1 MHTFINICY
10 PHNSGGLSGVD
21 DYFRQYGLIGI
32 LVIVSLVIP
41 ISMLMGSRLL
51 SWIGIRPALPDS
63 VKQSIYE
70 CGFDSEKFEWNQY
83 NFRFYT
89 FALLFVVFDL
99 EVVFLFPWA
108 VAFGVLS
115 LEFGLFILIEMIVFI
130 VILMV
135 GWIYAW
141 RNNDL
146 KWE

>member
-1 MHTFINICY
+1 MIFFTIFY
-10 PHNSGGLSGVD
+10 
-21 DYFRQYGLIGI
+21 I
-32 LVIVSLVIP
+32 LN
-41 ISMLMGSRLL
+41 
-51 SWIGIRPALPDS
+51 
-63 VKQSIYE
+63 
-70 CGFDSEKFEWNQY
+70 C
-83 NFRFYT
+83 FYT

-115 LEFGLFILIEMIVFI
+115 LEFGLFILIEMIIFI